1 MRQTNVAAAQIN
13 HESQSVFEELERVKA
28 ERDAYYHKLM
38 KVRNRIEMG
47 KNERKNAM
55 EHSLEGLS
63 NSFHLVQQEICQQQE
78 TISDTQNMSHNL
90 IHDQNEG
97 DQSEFLH
104 PDAQRNVRS
113 VNQIVKTPG
122 IPLDQQSYPS
132 LEAKSNTELCTFQH
146 DFVDMNGR
154 PNVANAM

>member
-1 MRQTNVAAAQIN
+1 
-13 HESQSVFEELERVKA
+13 
-28 ERDAYYHKLM
+28 
-38 KVRNRIEMG
+38 
-47 KNERKNAM
+47 
-55 EHSLEGLS
+55 
-63 NSFHLVQQEICQQQE
+63 
-78 TISDTQNMSHNL
+78 
-90 IHDQNEG
+90 
-97 DQSEFLH
+97 LH